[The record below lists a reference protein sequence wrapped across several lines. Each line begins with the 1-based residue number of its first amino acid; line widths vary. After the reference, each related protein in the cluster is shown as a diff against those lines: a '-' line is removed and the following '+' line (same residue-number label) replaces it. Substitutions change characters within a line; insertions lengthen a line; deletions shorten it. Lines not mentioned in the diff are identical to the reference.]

1 LPVLKQVIDQV
12 ASVHAADTDTR
23 GALNHV
29 LLGTGLVPFDEIFS
43 YLKRAGFDGWICME
57 ENSRLG
63 QQGVQDAADFVRK
76 TWGDA

>member
-1 LPVLKQVIDQV
+1 M
-12 ASVHAADTDTR
+12 HAADTATR

-29 LLGTGLVPFDEIFS
+29 LLGTGLVPFKDIFL
-43 YLKRAGFDGWICME
+43 YLKNAGFDAWICME

-76 TWGDA
+76 TWQEA